1 MVGPCLQPDRPAPS
15 RPPRPRPITRLAEHV
30 AQILSRRGLTFAKL
44 SRDAERLLPDQP
56 RCRIPRNFHND
67 LVTTA
72 LSPDI
77 FQLFTLSAVSGYRLA
92 DWLRLFGF
100 SPEEIPHLQ
109 LSLPAKRTALV
120 SGTRYQS
127 QPEFRFSAPPGWSA
141 GFVCPLAQFLRTL
154 EVQRI
159 SRGTSAEHGSYL
171 YARVGREDA
180 FAFPGL
186 LPGSL
191 VRVDTRNPERWLPA
205 RIGSVSHA
213 VFVVEHSRGLA
224 CCRLRRFD
232 EKRFAP
238 QASELPYAQV
248 PLELGSEARLLGVV
262 DLELRR
268 LSRTGRT
275 ETPQIPPELATFWKP
290 EPLAAERKKALGGW
304 IRAARVRSGLHLR
317 EASYQSARIAELL
330 EDSRYFIA
338 RGSLSAYERLE
349 RPPRH
354 VHKMLSLCVLYGL
367 ALETFLEKLGLPLAQ
382 AGRDPFPNDLLSQFS
397 SAPSLR
403 ARKGTTVPFASS
415 SLVDL
420 VAQSQDLPPFL
431 ASALRQ
437 TGESVHSMHDIFWV
451 GGSPGSFHSRLE
463 VPLFAAVDRRRKRPK
478 PTGQLPS
485 PEQSI
490 YILLR
495 RDGRFLCGRTAL
507 EGHDLL
513 VQPFSDGVSKPVR
526 LRNRVDAEVV
536 GQVVGVIRRVPRDS

>member
-1 MVGPCLQPDRPAPS
+1 
-15 RPPRPRPITRLAEHV
+15 
-30 AQILSRRGLTFAKL
+30 L

-92 DWLRLFGF
+92 DWFALFGF
-100 SPEEIPHLQ
+100 SPEETPHLQ

-127 QPEFRFSAPPGWSA
+127 QPELRFFAPPGWSA
-141 GFVCPLAQFLRTL
+141 PSVCPLAQFLRTL

-159 SRGTSAEHGSYL
+159 SQAPSAEHESSL

-180 FAFPGL
+180 FAFPDL

-191 VRVDTRNPERWLPA
+191 VRVDTQNPERWLPA
-205 RIGSVSHA
+205 RIGTVSHT
-213 VFVVEHSRGLA
+213 VFVVEHAQGLV
-224 CCRLRRFD
+224 CCRLRCVN
-232 EKRFAP
+232 EERFAP

-248 PLELGSEARLLGVV
+248 PLEFGSEARLLGVV

-275 ETPQIPPELATFWKP
+275 ETPEIPPELATFWKP
-290 EPLAAERKKALGGW
+290 EPLAAERKKDLGGW
-304 IRAARVRSGLHLR
+304 IRAARARSGLHLR
-317 EASYQSARIAELL
+317 EASSQSARIAELL

-354 VHKMLSLCVLYGL
+354 VHKVISLCALYGL

-382 AGRDPFPNDLLSQFS
+382 SGHDPFPNDLFSQS
-397 SAPSLR
+397 SSPPLLR
-403 ARKGTTVPFASS
+403 ARKSATLPFAPS
-415 SLVDL
+415 SLADL
-420 VAQSQDLPPFL
+420 VAQSQNVPPFL

-437 TGESVHSMHDIFWV
+437 TGESVRSVHDIFWV
-451 GGSPGSFHSRLE
+451 GGSPGSFHSRLQA
-463 VPLFAAVDRRRKRPK
+463 PLFAAVDRRQKRPK

-485 PEQSI
+485 PDESI
-490 YILLR
+490 FILLR
-495 RDGRFLCGRTAL
+495 RDGRFLCGRTVF
-507 EGHDLL
+507 EGRDLL

>member
-1 MVGPCLQPDRPAPS
+1 M
-15 RPPRPRPITRLAEHV
+15 
-30 AQILSRRGLTFAKL
+30 

-92 DWLRLFGF
+92 DWFSLFGF

-109 LSLPAKRTALV
+109 LSLPAKRTTLV

-127 QPEFRFSAPPGWSA
+127 QPEFCFSVPPGWSA
-141 GFVCPLAQFLRTL
+141 GSVCPLAQFLRTL
-154 EVQRI
+154 DRKRI
-159 SRGTSAEHGSYL
+159 SRGTSTEYASYL

-180 FAFPGL
+180 FAFPDL

-191 VRVDTRNPERWLPA
+191 VRVNTQNAERWLPA
-205 RIGSVSHA
+205 RIGSRSHA
-213 VFVVEHSRGLA
+213 IFVVEHARGLV
-224 CCRLRRFD
+224 CCRLRRVD

-238 QASELPYAQV
+238 QASELLYAQV
-248 PLELGSEARLLGVV
+248 PLEFGSEARLLGLV

-268 LSRTGRT
+268 FSRT

-290 EPLAAERKKALGGW
+290 EPIGTERTKELGGW
-304 IRAARVRSGLHLR
+304 IRAARIRSGLHLR
-317 EASYQSARIAELL
+317 EASYQAARIAELL
-330 EDSRYFIA
+330 QDSRYFIA

-354 VHKMLSLCVLYGL
+354 VHKIFSLCALYGL
-367 ALETFLEKLGLPLAQ
+367 TLETFLEKLGLPLAQ
-382 AGRDPFPNDLLSQFS
+382 SGHDPIPNDLLSQFS
-397 SAPSLR
+397 SPPFLR
-403 ARKGTTVPFASS
+403 ARKGATVPFAPS
-415 SLVDL
+415 SLADL
-420 VAQSQDLPPFL
+420 AAQSQDLPPFL

-437 TGESVHSMHDIFWV
+437 TSESVLSVHDAFWV
-451 GGSPGSFHSRLE
+451 GGSPGSFHSRLQ
-463 VPLFAAVDRRRKRPK
+463 VPLFAVVDRRRKRPK

-495 RDGRFLCGRTAL
+495 RDGRFLCGRTAV
-507 EGHDLL
+507 EGRDLL
-513 VQPFSDGVSKPVR
+513 VQSFSDGVSKPVR

-536 GQVVGVIRRVPRDS
+536 GQVIGVIRRVSGDS